1 MLERYIAKTS
11 TVNLLSFLTENETGR
26 DRGCDVTD
34 RSSSFRTFPIIHNRG
49 RPSILLFL
57 IDRTRTSLTKLVMN
71 QNR

>member
-1 MLERYIAKTS
+1 MLERNIAKTS

-34 RSSSFRTFPIIHNRG
+34 RSSSFRTFPIIHNR

>member
-34 RSSSFRTFPIIHNRG
+34 RSSSFRTFPIIHNRD
-49 RPSILLFL
+49 L
-57 IDRTRTSLTKLVMN
+57 TSTLM
-71 QNR
+71 